1 MSSFR
6 FQARYGLFTY
16 SQCGQLR
23 PSAVLELFTSLSAD
37 CIIGREAHGDG
48 GTHLHAFVDFR
59 RKYRTRDVRKFDVE
73 GFHPNIISTIRSP
86 SGSWDYATK
95 DGDICGGS
103 LRRPEPSQGSNAER
117 QNAGWDQL
125 RDASTRE
132 EFFELAST
140 HLFSHLVK
148 SFTSFSAYADW
159 KFRVDRSPYCHPSQY
174 SFDLT
179 QYGELREWVGRHL
192 SGNQIG
198 SRLFVCNIRRHPR
211 RFQILPSIQELVGST
226 DRVLLYRQV
235 QEEEAHCMG

>member
-23 PSAVLELFTSLSAD
+23 PSAVVELFSALSAD
-37 CIIGREAHGDG
+37 CIVGREAHGDG

-59 RKYRTRDVRKFDVE
+59 RKFRTRDVRKFDVE

-132 EFFELAST
+132 NEVNDLTRWLKRCADAS
-140 HLFSHLVK
+140 SK
-148 SFTSFSAYADW
+148 NSS
-159 KFRVDRSPYCHPSQY
+159 RVDAS
-174 SFDLT
+174 
-179 QYGELREWVGRHL
+179 L
-192 SGNQIG
+192 SWSHHSLHSLHTQIG
-198 SRLFVCNIRRHPR
+198 SLEWIGHLIVTLASP
-211 RFQILPSIQELVGST
+211 
-226 DRVLLYRQV
+226 LYKL
-235 QEEEAHCMG
+235 